1 MVQKDQE
8 FNAQTRKK
16 QGRYDKR
23 LILKI
28 VSDIESGHPRKE
40 LQDQYG
46 LGKRS
51 IYRWMKITDQ
61 FTTRTISSGK
71 AIRSSK
77 NVLL

>member
-28 VSDIESGHPRKE
+28 VSDIESDTHGRNCKTNM
-40 LQDQYG
+40 D
-46 LGKRS
+46 
-51 IYRWMKITDQ
+51 
-61 FTTRTISSGK
+61 
-71 AIRSSK
+71 
-77 NVLL
+77 